1 MEAINAILT
10 RRSIRRYNAQPVTE
24 ETIHLL
30 LEAAMQSPTARN
42 TQSWS
47 FVVITNRTTLDSLV
61 EIHPYAKMLKEAP
74 LTILVCADL
83 SLEEDKSHQC
93 INCAAATQNILL
105 AAHASGL
112 GSVWLGVY
120 PREER
125 INPIKKL
132 LNLAE
137 NILPMSLIAIGFP
150 AEEKTSPT
158 RYDEKKVMFVK

>member
-10 RRSIRRYNAQPVTE
+10 RRSIRRYTAQPVPE

-47 FVVITNRTTLDSLV
+47 FVVITNRATLDSLV

-74 LTILVCADL
+74 LAILVCADL
-83 SLEEDKSHQC
+83 KVEADKSYQC

-105 AAHASGL
+105 AAYASGL

-125 INPIKKL
+125 INPIKEL
-132 LNLAE
+132 LNLPE
-137 NILPMSLIAIGFP
+137 NILPISLIAIGFP
-150 AEEKTSPT
+150 AEEKTSPA
-158 RYDEKKVMFVK
+158 RYDDKKVMFVK